1 MDFKG
6 VRKKSRVLW
15 EVELMGIMR
24 GKRIYFWRTS
34 SKNLTRDVMKEAGL
48 DVNRWGAEISQ
59 LTFRRIRKK
68 T

>member
-1 MDFKG
+1 MDIQLKG

-15 EVELMGIMR
+15 EVISSDQILL
-24 GKRIYFWRTS
+24 FWRTS
-34 SKNLTRDVMKEAGL
+34 RYSITRDIMKKAGL
-48 DVNRWGAEISQ
+48 NVDKHGAVTYQ

>member
-1 MDFKG
+1 MDIQLKG

-15 EVELMGIMR
+15 EVISSDQILL
-24 GKRIYFWRTS
+24 FWRTS
-34 SKNLTRDVMKEAGL
+34 RYSITRDIIKKAGL
-48 DVNRWGAEISQ
+48 NVDKYGAVTYQ